1 MRMLIMGPPG
11 AGKGTQA
18 TGLAERVGG
27 AHISTGDIFRANIA
41 GGTELG
47 QLAQSY
53 SDAGKYVPDEVTNA
67 MVKDRLAQDDA
78 QAGFVLDGYPRTPN
92 QVETL
97 DGILAELGSE
107 LDAVLVLTVDHEELI
122 GRLLKRAETSGRPD
136 DTEAVIRERQ
146 ETYIAETAPLLP
158 VYRERGLLREVDGMG
173 SIDEVEARINA
184 ALGL

>member
-1 MRMLIMGPPG
+1 MGPPG

-18 TGLAERVGG
+18 TGLAARIGG
-27 AHISTGDIFRANIA
+27 AHVSTGDIFRANVA

-53 SDAGKYVPDEVTNA
+53 MDAGKYVPDEVTNA

-78 QAGFVLDGYPRTPN
+78 STGFVLDGYPRTPD

-97 DGILAELGSE
+97 DAILADLGAP

-122 GRLLKRAETSGRPD
+122 GRLLKRAETSGRAD
-136 DTEAVIRERQ
+136 DTEDVIRERQ
-146 ETYIAETAPLLP
+146 EVYIAETAPLLP
-158 VYRERGLLREVDGMG
+158 VYRERGLLREVDGVG